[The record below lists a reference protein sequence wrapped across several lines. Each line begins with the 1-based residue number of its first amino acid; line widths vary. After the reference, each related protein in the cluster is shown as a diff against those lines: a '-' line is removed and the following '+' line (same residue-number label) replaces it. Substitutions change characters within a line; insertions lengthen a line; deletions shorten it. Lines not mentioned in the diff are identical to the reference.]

1 MGKLV
6 GLALLVVGVVLL
18 VMGITASESIGSDF
32 SRFFTG
38 KPTDKSIWL
47 IIGGIVSLGL
57 GAGGIFVPWGGARRT

>member
-1 MGKLV
+1 MLGVALV
-6 GLALLVVGVVLL
+6 VVGVVLL

-57 GAGGIFVPWGGARRT
+57 GAGGILVPWRGAHRA